1 MCVRKLHLGS
11 EMEGVFAWVLSES
24 SLCFDFCPSSRKHS
38 FIILNIREKIC
49 VINATITSD
58 EQEKKCIIE
67 QQQLFSVAKPND
79 VFKSKTNQCDI
90 Q

>member
-11 EMEGVFAWVLSES
+11 GMEGVFAWVLSERVH
-24 SLCFDFCPSSRKHS
+24 CNFCPSRKHS
-38 FIILNIREKIC
+38 FIILNIRGKIC
-49 VINATITSD
+49 VINATIISD

-79 VFKSKTNQCDI
+79 VFESKTNQCDI